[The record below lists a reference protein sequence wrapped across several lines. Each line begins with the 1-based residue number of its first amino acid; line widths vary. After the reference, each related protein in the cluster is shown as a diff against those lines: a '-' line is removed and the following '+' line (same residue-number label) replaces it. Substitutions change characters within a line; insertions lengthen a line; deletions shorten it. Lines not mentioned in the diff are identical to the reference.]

1 MFGIPVALA
10 VFGAGE
16 WVANRYLLDTR
27 DHDERAQRN
36 GGYDPAYEGMA
47 WTSRAQG
54 RELVGLIAIVA
65 WHLPLAPVAPFYTAT
80 MLYCLHRYRRDHRRA
95 HLDPAWARD
104 HLPHHYAHHV
114 GDRERNFGVV
124 WSWVDTL
131 AKTREI
137 FVGTAAERAV
147 HSRNVAKAST
157 ASSGAPVRAQR
168 RNPLRRLLT
177 VLPGSR

>member
-16 WVANRYLLDTR
+16 WVANRCLLNMR
-27 DHDERAQRN
+27 AHDERAQRS
-36 GGYDPAYEGMA
+36 GGYDPAYEGLP
-47 WTSRAQG
+47 WTSSTQAA
-54 RELVGLIAIVA
+54 ELAGLALIAA
-65 WHLPLAPVAPFYTAT
+65 AHLPLAPIAPFYTAT

-114 GDRERNFGVV
+114 GDRGRNFGVV

-131 AKTREI
+131 AKTREL

-147 HSRNVAKAST
+147 HARNAAKVST
-157 ASSGAPVRAQR
+157 ACAGAPVRAQR
-168 RNPLRRLLT
+168 RNPLRRLFT